1 MNIVITMAGLGSR
14 FKKAGYSV
22 PKYMIEVH
30 GKSLFEWSMRSL
42 SDFSKL
48 EANYFFIVRKE
59 DRARS
64 YINEQL
70 VHLSIEKYEIIEIYI
85 AKTAEIESKSI
96 YAKRK
101 PKKKPRNPASDE
113 GREMMA
119 NNNYHQV
126 KEKV

>member
-1 MNIVITMAGLGSR
+1 M
-14 FKKAGYSV
+14 
-22 PKYMIEVH
+22 
-30 GKSLFEWSMRSL
+30 KSLSIKENDVKNKTIKLLLCSL
-42 SDFSKL
+42 FI
-48 EANYFFIVRKE
+48 YFLMIIIPLSPSHLRKIVK
-59 DRARS
+59 S
-64 YINEQL
+64 YTNQINMK
-70 VHLSIEKYEIIEIYI
+70 KYEISEIDI

>member
-1 MNIVITMAGLGSR
+1 M
-14 FKKAGYSV
+14 
-22 PKYMIEVH
+22 
-30 GKSLFEWSMRSL
+30 KSLLIKGNYVKIIAIKLLLCSL
-42 SDFSKL
+42 FI
-48 EANYFFIVRKE
+48 YFLMIIIPLSPSHLRKIVK
-59 DRARS
+59 S
-64 YINEQL
+64 YTNQYNIINMK
-70 VHLSIEKYEIIEIYI
+70 KYEISEIDI

>member
-1 MNIVITMAGLGSR
+1 M
-14 FKKAGYSV
+14 
-22 PKYMIEVH
+22 
-30 GKSLFEWSMRSL
+30 KSLLFKENNIKNKTI
-42 SDFSKL
+42 KL
-48 EANYFFIVRKE
+48 LLCTLFIYLLMIIIPPSPSQLRKMVK
-59 DRARS
+59 S
-64 YINEQL
+64 HTNQYNVINMK
-70 VHLSIEKYEIIEIYI
+70 KYEISEIDI
-85 AKTAEIESKSI
+85 AKIADIESKSI

>member
-1 MNIVITMAGLGSR
+1 M
-14 FKKAGYSV
+14 
-22 PKYMIEVH
+22 
-30 GKSLFEWSMRSL
+30 KSLSIKENDVKNKTIKLLLCSL
-42 SDFSKL
+42 FI
-48 EANYFFIVRKE
+48 YFLMIIIPLSPSHLRKIVK
-59 DRARS
+59 S
-64 YINEQL
+64 YTNQYNIINMK
-70 VHLSIEKYEIIEIYI
+70 KYEISEIDI